1 MKTRLLLLRVN
12 ALSVVEADLA
22 VVVLV
27 EASVLPVAL
36 VNLTDKAALTGLVF
50 VPRRR
55 KKDMARATGEL
66 KRMS

>member
-12 ALSVVEADLA
+12 ALSEAVADLA
-22 VVVLV
+22 VVVV
-27 EASVLPVAL
+27 EASVLPVVH
-36 VNLTDKAALTGLVF
+36 VNLTDKVALIGLVF

-55 KKDMARATGEL
+55 RKDMARATGEL